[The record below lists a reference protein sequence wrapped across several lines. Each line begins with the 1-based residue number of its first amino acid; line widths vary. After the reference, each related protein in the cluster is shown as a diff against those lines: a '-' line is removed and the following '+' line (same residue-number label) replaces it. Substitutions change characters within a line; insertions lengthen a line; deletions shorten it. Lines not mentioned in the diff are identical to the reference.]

1 MMIEREHGTENI
13 EYRKTILQKYYSRY
27 LTEIRKASP
36 STVRHY
42 IDALNNISRRL
53 KEKGVVRENIYEI
66 MNLNNLEEVRR
77 ALFADPEF
85 IAQDSRGRRMYSA
98 GLNNYYRFASG
109 EGFTDNRSVERKD
122 PMKLMDIP
130 IIAGEPCIV
139 SHVEWSRSN
148 ILREQV
154 LSTAGYTCEID
165 RSHQSFIAEKTNKAY
180 MEGHHAI
187 PMRNQPQFENSLDVY
202 ANIICLCPVCH
213 RRIHHGLKADRVHMM
228 NMLYE
233 SRADRLANSG
243 IRLSREEFAAYA

>member
-1 MMIEREHGTENI
+1 MIEWDYGTENGKH
-13 EYRKTILQKYYSRY
+13 RKSVLQKYYSRY
-27 LTEIRKASP
+27 LTDVRKAST

-42 IDALNNISRRL
+42 ITALNNISNRL
-53 KEKGVVRENIYEI
+53 KAKDIVKVSIYEI
-66 MNLNNLEEVRR
+66 MDLNELAEIRKV
-77 ALFADPEF
+77 LLSDPEF
-85 IAQDSRGRRMYSA
+85 LAQDSRGNRMYSA

-109 EGFTDNRSVERKD
+109 EGFIDNRGIEISSAIE
-122 PMKLMDIP
+122 LMDIP
-130 IIAGEPCIV
+130 ITVSEPNIV

-154 LSTAGYTCEID
+154 LSIAGYSCEID
-165 RSHQSFIAEKTNKAY
+165 RNHRSFIAEKNNKAY

-187 PMRNQPQFENSLDVY
+187 PMKNQPQFENSLDVY
-202 ANIICLCPVCH
+202 ANIICLCPTCH
-213 RRIHHGLKADRVHMM
+213 RRIHHGLHADRIHMM